1 MVNCERLMPSKCRP
15 HIKNVDMI
23 YTYIDLYIMVSCNIF
38 CKGTCKKQI
47 AHLSSPSSVFGTV
60 AALAFGLA
68 LLFAEGF
75 LKMGLAYSHLIGVA
89 TASHLDLVSE
99 LPVNAL
105 LFRIHTVLV

>member
-1 MVNCERLMPSKCRP
+1 MQ
-15 HIKNVDMI
+15 
-23 YTYIDLYIMVSCNIF
+23 
-38 CKGTCKKQI
+38 KQI

-105 LFRIHTVLV
+105 LFRIHTVLFDLQFAQLGVELANVTLDEGIFSKCKKNNNYASRFAII